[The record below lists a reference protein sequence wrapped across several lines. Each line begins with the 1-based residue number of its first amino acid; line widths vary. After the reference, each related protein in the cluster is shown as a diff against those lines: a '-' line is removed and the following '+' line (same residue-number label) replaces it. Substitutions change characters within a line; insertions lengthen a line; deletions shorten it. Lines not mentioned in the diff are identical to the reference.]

1 MIEFNQP
8 QGVEVE
14 LQPESTPIRR
24 VAVTVQPAPAQP
36 APTQPAPAQPAPA
49 PAQPTPAP
57 AQPVAAQPS
66 ETTKSTYQNRAIGM
80 LMRIADT
87 YREQNNFRQATE
99 MYFDI
104 LHKYPDAPEARLA
117 HERLMELAAYYESRG
132 ELRQARYIC
141 EQLT

>member
-24 VAVTVQPAPAQP
+24 VAVTVQPA
-36 APTQPAPAQPAPA
+36 TAQPAPA
-49 PAQPTPAP
+49 PVQPTPAP
-57 AQPVAAQPS
+57 APASAQPTPAQPS
-66 ETTKSTYQNRAIGM
+66 DTTKTTYQNRAIGM

>member
-36 APTQPAPAQPAPA
+36 APTQPA
-49 PAQPTPAP
+49 PTPAP

>member
-36 APTQPAPAQPAPA
+36 APAPAQPVA
-49 PAQPTPAP
+49 AQPTPAPAP

>member
-24 VAVTVQPAPAQP
+24 VAVTVQPA
-36 APTQPAPAQPAPA
+36 TAQPAPA
-49 PAQPTPAP
+49 PVQPTPAP
-57 AQPVAAQPS
+57 APASAQPTPAQPS
-66 ETTKSTYQNRAIGM
+66 DTTKTTYQNRAIGM

-87 YREQNNFRQATE
+87 YREQNNLRQATE

>member
-36 APTQPAPAQPAPA
+36 APA
-49 PAQPTPAP
+49 PAQPTPAPAP
-57 AQPVAAQPS
+57 AQPVAAQPG

-87 YREQNNFRQATE
+87 YREQNNLRQATE

>member
-36 APTQPAPAQPAPA
+36 APA
-49 PAQPTPAP
+49 PAQPTPAPAP